1 MKQPK
6 LNLDREFIR
15 WYYEEQYPEQGS
27 NRSMCHG
34 SAFNFNP
41 DVTMRDYWM
50 RQAFKQGAEAMWND
64 VNGALLDW
72 ACAVEGLD
80 PELLEPCEVYDRA
93 RHNLHF
99 YVHEQLELFK

>member
-1 MKQPK
+1 MQKPQR
-6 LNLDREFIR
+6 NLDREFIR
-15 WYYEEQYPEQGS
+15 WYYEEQYPELGS

-50 RQAFKQGAEAMWND
+50 RQAFKQGAQAMWLEINEC
-64 VNGALLDW
+64 LLAY

-80 PELLEPCEVYDRA
+80 PEMLEPCTVYDRA
-93 RHNLHF
+93 RESLFAH
-99 YVHEQLELFK
+99 VEQLELFK

>member
-50 RQAFKQGAEAMWND
+50 RQAFKQGAEAMWAD

-80 PELLEPCEVYDRA
+80 PEMLEPCEVYDRA